1 MLKRPRIAAM
11 ALLLAV
17 SAGLVFGCGGSKD
30 NSGKPAGEAAQQEAK
45 KPIKVGAVFI
55 LSGGNSGYGIA
66 QRAGVELA
74 RDEINKAGGINGAQL
89 DVIFED
95 SQGNKDQAINAFK
108 KLIDKDEV
116 TAIIGPTLSTEM
128 FGAGPVSQQ
137 SGVPTLGI
145 SNTVDGITDIGNY
158 IFRNSLPEAGILPYT
173 VKAAVQKYSIKKAAM
188 MWASNDDFSNTDY
201 KLFKAELG
209 KQNIPVTAEA
219 SFNVKDTEFGAQLT
233 KVLASNPDAI
243 FLCSLYQEAA
253 LVMVQA
259 RQMGYKG
266 PFIGGNGFNSP
277 ALLDVAKDAAD
288 GAIVGSPWFPG
299 RDDPKAKKFVADFT
313 AKTGKAPD
321 QFAAQAYDG
330 MYLVATALKN
340 ANSTN
345 RDKVRDALA
354 AIKNADG
361 VTGKFSFDANRNP
374 DMAPTILMIKGGQY
388 TELK

>member
-1 MLKRPRIAAM
+1 MSKRPRFAAL
-11 ALLLAV
+11 ALLLTV
-17 SAGLVFGCGGSKD
+17 LTGLLIGCGGSAKETA
-30 NSGKPAGEAAQQEAK
+30 KPAAEAPKAEAK

-89 DVIFED
+89 EVIFED
-95 SQGNKDQAINAFK
+95 SQGNKDLAINAFR

-116 TAIIGPTLSTEM
+116 TALIGPTLSTEM
-128 FGAGPVSQQ
+128 FGAGPVAQQ
-137 SGVPTLGI
+137 SAIPALGI
-145 SNTVDGITDIGNY
+145 SNTVNGITDIGNY
-158 IFRNSLPEAGILPYT
+158 IFRNSLPEAAILPYT
-173 VKAAVQKYSIKKAAM
+173 VKQAIAKYSLKKVAV
-188 MWASNDDFSNTDY
+188 MWASNDDFSNGGYTI
-201 KLFKAELG
+201 FKQELA
-209 KQNIPVTAEA
+209 KNNIAITTEA

-233 KVLASNPDAI
+233 KVLATNPDGIVLSA
-243 FLCSLYQEAA
+243 LYQEAA

-259 RQMGYKG
+259 RKMGYKG

-277 ALLDVAKDAAD
+277 ALLEVAKEAAD

-321 QFAAQAYDG
+321 QFAAQAFDG
-330 MYLVATALKN
+330 MYLMATAIKN

-354 AIKNADG
+354 AIKNLEG

-374 DMAPTILMIKGGQY
+374 DMAPTILIIKGGAY